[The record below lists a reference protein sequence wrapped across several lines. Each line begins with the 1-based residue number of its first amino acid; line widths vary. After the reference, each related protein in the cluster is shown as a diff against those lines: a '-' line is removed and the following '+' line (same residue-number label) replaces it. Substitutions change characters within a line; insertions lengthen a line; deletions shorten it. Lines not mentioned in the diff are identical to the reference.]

1 MGIAWDTATM
11 LTVFRRH
18 LKSCKFAAK
27 GRKHRHCGCPLA
39 VEGKLRGRMVRRS
52 LDMRS
57 WDAAQKLV
65 REWEVEG
72 DRPVLVKDAVDRF
85 LADRESMKLSEAMM
99 RKYKHVAKEL
109 RDSIGTLP
117 LRNVT
122 VDDIRKLR
130 EAWKLAPIT
139 SQKRLEMVR
148 KFFGFCV
155 DSEWLDRNP
164 AKLVRMPPAK
174 YDPTMPYSDSEME
187 KILWAA
193 ESIREAHPMIPTGTE
208 KKLLALVLLMR
219 YSGLR
224 ISDACMFRRG
234 ELKDGKL
241 FLRQQKT
248 KHPVWVP
255 LPQKVIDALN
265 ACDEGNERFFY
276 AGIGKPKSCITEW
289 QQRLKLVY
297 EMAGIPDGHSHRLR
311 DTFSVDLLSKGVP
324 LHVVSVL
331 LGHTSIKTTEKH
343 YAPWVKSRQDALE
356 GAVKLSWA
364 S

>member
-1 MGIAWDTATM
+1 MQSSIV
-11 LTVFRRH
+11 LTIFRRH
-18 LKSCKFAAK
+18 LAGCKHRSK
-27 GRKHRHCGCPLA
+27 GRKYRHCACPLA
-39 VEGKLRGRMVRRS
+39 VEGKLRGKMIRQS
-52 LDMRS
+52 LDMRN
-57 WDAAQKLV
+57 WEAAQKLI
-65 REWEVEG
+65 REWEAEG
-72 DRPVLVKDAVDRF
+72 KAEVTLGDAVDRF
-85 LADRESMKLSEAMM
+85 LDDRESMNLSDAMM
-99 RKYKHVAKEL
+99 RKYRNVAAEL
-109 RDSIGTLP
+109 KGLGEAIP
-117 LRNVT
+117 LRSIT

-130 EAWKLAPIT
+130 EGWDLAPIT

-148 KFFGFCV
+148 KFLQFCV
-155 DSEWLDRNP
+155 DSEWIDRNP
-164 AKLVRMPPAK
+164 AKAIRLAPPK
-174 YDPTMPYSDSEME
+174 FEPTLPFSDEEIE

-193 ESIREAHPMIPTGTE
+193 ESIRVAHPKIPEETP

-234 ELKDGKL
+234 QLKDGKL

-255 LPQKVIDALN
+255 LPKKATDALEK
-265 ACDEGNERFFY
+265 CDEGNEYFFWNQ
-276 AGIGKPKSCITEW
+276 IGKPKSCVTEW

-324 LHVVSVL
+324 LHVVSKL

-343 YAPWVKSRQDALE
+343 YAPWVQELQDSLTA
-356 GAVKLSWA
+356 AVMATW
-364 S
+364 

>member
-1 MGIAWDTATM
+1 MAT
-11 LTVFRRH
+11 
-18 LKSCKFAAK
+18 
-27 GRKHRHCGCPLA
+27 
-39 VEGKLRGRMVRRS
+39 
-52 LDMRS
+52 
-57 WDAAQKLV
+57 
-65 REWEVEG
+65 
-72 DRPVLVKDAVDRF
+72 
-85 LADRESMKLSEAMM
+85 KLSDAMM
-99 RKYKHVAKEL
+99 RKYRSVATEL
-109 RDSIGTLP
+109 KNIGETIP
-117 LRNVT
+117 LRTIT

-130 EAWKLAPIT
+130 EGWKLAPIT

-148 KFFGFCV
+148 KFFSFCV
-155 DSEWLDRNP
+155 DSEWIDRNP
-164 AKLVRMPPAK
+164 ARAVKLLPAK
-174 YDPTMPYSDSEME
+174 FEPTLPFAEEEME

-193 ESIREAHPMIPTGTE
+193 ESIRVAHPKIPTETP

-234 ELKDGKL
+234 QLKDGKL

-255 LPQKVIDALN
+255 LPKWVVDALEN
-265 ACDEGNERFFY
+265 CDEGTEYFFWNQ
-276 AGIGKPKSCITEW
+276 IGKPKSCVTEW

-324 LHVVSVL
+324 LHTVSVL

-343 YAPWVKSRQDALE
+343 YAPWIKARQDALE
-356 GAVKLSWA
+356 AAVMATW
-364 S
+364 